1 MHWRDSCHCS
11 NAHIGGVRMEIPRN
25 WRLKNQRY
33 RLEGTTC
40 TCGYRSFPPRRI
52 CPKCRENPQSISQF
66 TGAGKIYSYTT
77 VYEAPEGFEDYIPYS
92 VALVKLDEGPMVS
105 AQLTDV
111 DPEDVAIGM
120 RVEMVTR
127 KLKEHGE
134 TGLIVYGYKFR
145 PVLGC

>member
-1 MHWRDSCHCS
+1 
-11 NAHIGGVRMEIPRN
+11 MEIPRN

-40 TCGYRSFPPRRI
+40 DCGYRSFPPRRI
-52 CPKCRENPQSISQF
+52 CPKCKENPQEALQF
-66 TGAGKIYSYTT
+66 SGMGKIYSYTT
-77 VYEAPEGFEDYIPYS
+77 IHEALAGFEEYIPYT
-92 VALVKLDEGPMVS
+92 VALIQLDEGPLVS

-111 DPEDVAIGM
+111 DPEDVSIGM
-120 RVEMVTR
+120 PVEMVTR
-127 KLKEHGE
+127 KLKEQGE